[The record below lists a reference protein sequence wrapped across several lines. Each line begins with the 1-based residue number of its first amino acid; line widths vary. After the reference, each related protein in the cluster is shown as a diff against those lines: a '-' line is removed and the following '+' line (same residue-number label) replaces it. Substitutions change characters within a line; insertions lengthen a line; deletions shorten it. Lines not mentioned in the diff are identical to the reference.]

1 MNPKKLVLSG
11 IAGGVVFYILST
23 IGVAI
28 IQSFAPFNY
37 LDLPGMRQITD
48 PILLFFFLYP
58 FVLSFAMAIAYQKFE
73 PALKGNF
80 VEKGKKF
87 GVMMWL
93 VSSLPSAYI
102 VYTSMNYPL
111 GFTIESF
118 IASFFYMIAVGVT
131 IAKLSE

>member
-1 MNPKKLVLSG
+1 MDVKKLVLSG

-28 IQSFAPFNY
+28 IQAFAPFNY

-48 PILLFFFLYP
+48 PVLLLFFLYP

-73 PALKGNF
+73 PSLSGNF
-80 VEKGKKF
+80 FDKGKKF
-87 GVMMWL
+87 GLMMWL
-93 VSSLPSAYI
+93 VSSLPSAFI
-102 VYTSMNYPL
+102 VYTSMNYPV
-111 GFTIESF
+111 GFTVENF
-118 IASFFYMIAVGVT
+118 FASFFYMIAVGIT